1 MKQTICFLFGFFLLC
16 PAYGQ
21 DKQQLRQYTNTTEQS
36 AELAGIISAV
46 GHGIRNDGTPIGPEL
61 NRLIKQSYGK
71 TVFFPAGTY
80 NLTEPIVLPMDY
92 TKNVNLAFDKNAL
105 LKSDTHLDALIKV
118 GYSEVYFV
126 DVTHRR
132 FSYIE
137 GGILDCY
144 NADNGILIDGRK
156 QLVQI
161 RNMSLVRGRNT
172 HIHIHLPEP
181 GGTGSSDTKIDN
193 VTIQGISSNDD
204 VYGIYI
210 DKSCC
215 DCKISDTFI
224 YGTKEAIVTKS
235 AGHILNNVHLL
246 AMNTSGGTVRADG
259 ENFKETVG
267 IRISTGGF
275 FVFNQV
281 YYDTMDRGIVVDDNF
296 SPDLLLDQQIS
307 YSYLNDFGTC
317 FLHAGANSPNLR
329 VKISNSTFTL
339 RNKDYKLLDYSP
351 GMVGWDIADK
361 FSFVNCVV
369 DGLHNLSPYDLT
381 LLQRLRGKAADG
393 LMWNR
398 LDDSGSQWY
407 VLGAVVASPLQNFLE
422 IDLTDEMR
430 AKLRFGFK
438 GNGLNVYSYEFEGND
453 DRQVE
458 LGYALHGDFCVWM
471 FRSRK
476 GGSFT
481 PVVYDLLGSGQFMP
495 FPNKGKIYVPAD
507 YGVSEADIQVLD
519 HP

>member
-1 MKQTICFLFGFFLLC
+1 M
-16 PAYGQ
+16 
-21 DKQQLRQYTNTTEQS
+21 
-36 AELAGIISAV
+36 
-46 GHGIRNDGTPIGPEL
+46 
-61 NRLIKQSYGK
+61 IKHSYGK

-80 NLTEPIVLPMDY
+80 NLTEPMVLPMDY
-92 TKNVNLAFDKNAL
+92 TKNVNLLFDKNAL
-105 LKSDTHLDALIKV
+105 VKSDVHLDALIKV
-118 GYSEVYFV
+118 GYSEVYFS

-144 NADNGILIDGRK
+144 NADNGILLDGRK

-161 RNMSLVRGRNT
+161 RNMSLVRGRHT
-172 HIHIHLPEP
+172 HIRIHLPEP

-210 DKSCC
+210 DQGCC

-224 YGTKEAIVTKS
+224 YSTKEAFVTKS

-246 AMNTSGGTVRADG
+246 AMNTTGGTVRADG

-267 IRISTGGF
+267 IRIATGGF

-296 SPDLLLDQQIS
+296 SPDLLLDQQIV

-317 FLHAGANSPNLR
+317 FLYAGASSPNLR

-339 RNKDYKLLDYSP
+339 KNKDYKILDYPS
-351 GMVGWDIADK
+351 GIVGWDIADK

-369 DGLHNLSPYDLT
+369 DGLQNLSPYDLT
-381 LLQRLRGKAADG
+381 LSQRLRGKSADG

-398 LDDSGSQWY
+398 LNDAGSQWY
-407 VLGAVVASPLQNFLE
+407 VLGAVVASPLQNDLE
-422 IDLTDEMR
+422 ISLTDALQ
-430 AKLRFGFK
+430 AKLCFRFEGDGVK
-438 GNGLNVYSYEFEGND
+438 IHSYELAGDNNE
-453 DRQVE
+453 QVE

-476 GGSFT
+476 GGVFR
-481 PVVYDLLGSGQFMP
+481 PAVYDRLGSGQFMP
-495 FPNKGKIYVPAD
+495 FPDKGRAYVPAD
-507 YGVSEADIQVLD
+507 YGVSEADIQVLA

>member
-1 MKQTICFLFGFFLLC
+1 MKQTIYFLFCCCLLC
-16 PAYGQ
+16 PVYGH
-21 DKQQLRQYTNTTEQS
+21 DNQQSGQNTNAKEAS
-36 AELAGIISAV
+36 ANPVGVVSALEY
-46 GHGIRNDGTPIGPEL
+46 GIRNDGTPIGPEL
-61 NRLIKQSYGK
+61 NRLIKHSYGK

-80 NLTEPIVLPMDY
+80 NLTEPMVLPMDY
-92 TKNVNLAFDKNAL
+92 TKNVNLLFDKNAIV
-105 LKSDTHLDALIKV
+105 KSDVHLDALIKV
-118 GYSEVYFV
+118 GYSEVYFS

-144 NADNGILIDGRK
+144 NADNGILLDGRK

-161 RNMSLVRGRNT
+161 RNMSLVRGRRT
-172 HIHIHLPEP
+172 HIRIHLPEP

-210 DKSCC
+210 DQGCC

-224 YGTKEAIVTKS
+224 YSAKEAIVTKS

-246 AMNTSGGTVRADG
+246 AMNTTGGTVRADG

-267 IRISTGGF
+267 IRIATGGF

-296 SPDLLLDQQIS
+296 SPDLLLDQQIV

-317 FLHAGANSPNLR
+317 FLHAGASSPNLR

-339 RNKDYKLLDYSP
+339 KNKDYKILDYPS
-351 GMVGWDIADK
+351 GIVGWDIADK

-369 DGLHNLSPYDLT
+369 DGLQNLSPYDLT
-381 LLQRLRGKAADG
+381 LSQRLRGKSADG

-398 LDDSGSQWY
+398 LNDAGGQWY
-407 VLGAVVASPLQNFLE
+407 VLGAVVASPLQNALE
-422 IDLTDEMR
+422 ISLTDALQ
-430 AKLRFGFK
+430 AKLRFRFEGDGVK
-438 GNGLNVYSYEFEGND
+438 MYSYELAGDNNED
-453 DRQVE
+453 VE

-476 GGSFT
+476 GGVFR
-481 PVVYDLLGSGQFMP
+481 PAVYDCLGSGQFMP
-495 FPNKGKIYVPAD
+495 FPDKGRAYVPAD
-507 YGVSEADIQVLD
+507 YGVSETDIQVLN

>member
-1 MKQTICFLFGFFLLC
+1 MDSVRTDISLSVSSPIFFPNRLLSAAQSWSHTATDVFPAEGRGTTIGGRGFADVDNGTTTTVPLARFKALTVRITAGRHFWISMPSDGSKLTHQTSPRRILSSPGIFSTANAVSNQPLTPFTHFRVQRGVPFDLQRKAIQRIIVFWQSLLH
-16 PAYGQ
+16 
-21 DKQQLRQYTNTTEQS
+21 QLRHKR
-36 AELAGIISAV
+36 A
-46 GHGIRNDGTPIGPEL
+46 
-61 NRLIKQSYGK
+61 
-71 TVFFPAGTY
+71 
-80 NLTEPIVLPMDY
+80 
-92 TKNVNLAFDKNAL
+92 AL
-105 LKSDTHLDALIKV
+105 S
-118 GYSEVYFV
+118 
-126 DVTHRR
+126 
-132 FSYIE
+132 
-137 GGILDCY
+137 GG
-144 NADNGILIDGRK
+144 N
-156 QLVQI
+156 
-161 RNMSLVRGRNT
+161 
-172 HIHIHLPEP
+172 HLPEP

-246 AMNTSGGTVRADG
+246 AMNTTGGTVRADG

-422 IDLTDEMR
+422 IDLTDELR

-453 DRQVE
+453 DGQVE